1 MVGRRTGPSGRAAI
15 GLVMA
20 LSALSVAKPATAQ
33 SRAAV
38 ERERAAHARWLR
50 ESPDS
55 PLPAADRETY
65 QPGWYPYDSGPV
77 FLTRMRT
84 AATPEVVP
92 LVSAEGVLIRMTRLG
107 TVTISVGGEVVTLPV
122 FRVPIAGELTYQVHL
137 RDASNGQTTHPAGRF
152 IDLIALGDDRF
163 LIDTNRARQP
173 WCAYA
178 PRLPCPEAWP
188 GESVNAWVQ
197 VGEYLPSLIR
207 R

>member
-1 MVGRRTGPSGRAAI
+1 MRVRLAAC
-15 GLVMA
+15 LVPALIMA
-20 LSALSVAKPATAQ
+20 GPATAQ
-33 SRAAV
+33 SRSVV
-38 ERERAAHARWLR
+38 ERERAAHAQWLR

-55 PLPAADRETY
+55 PLPAADRDAY

-77 FLTRMRT
+77 FLTRMRA
-84 AATPEVVP
+84 AATPDVVP

-122 FRVPIAGELTYQVHL
+122 FRVPIAGELSYQVHL

-152 IDLIALGDDRF
+152 IDVIPMGDDRF
-163 LIDTNRARQP
+163 LIDTNRARLP
-173 WCAYA
+173 WCAYQA
-178 PRLPCPEAWP
+178 AVPCPEPWP